1 MIGTA
6 ALIVGIIILVYALT
20 SILLYFIQ
28 EYFIFH
34 PEILPDNFVYEFNY
48 PFTEVNIEAGNGA
61 VLNGLHF
68 KLPNSKGVIYYFKG
82 NTRSVKGWSKFAKD
96 FISKGY
102 DFFVMD
108 YRGFGKS
115 KGQRNERL
123 MYKDSLL
130 GYRYLKNHYDEKDI
144 VIYGRSIGSG
154 FATYTA
160 SKTSPKLLILD
171 SPYLSF
177 KYIAR
182 RYAPIFPHSL
192 ILKYQIRTDHFI
204 KHVSVPIYIL
214 HGTKDLLIPLKH
226 AKKLQA
232 HNQKHANLIKIE
244 RGRHNNLNTFPQ
256 YHLVLHDI
264 LHGNYKRISLYE
276 EVY

>member
-1 MIGTA
+1 MK
-6 ALIVGIIILVYALT
+6 
-20 SILLYFIQ
+20 SILLIIACIVAIYILLCVILYLIQ

-34 PEILPDNFVYEFNY
+34 PEILPENFVYEFSY
-48 PFTEVNIEAGNGA
+48 PFDEINIDAGNGA
-61 VLNGLHF
+61 VLNGIHF
-68 KLPNSKGVIYYFKG
+68 KVPNSKGVIYYFKG

-115 KGQRNERL
+115 KGKRNERL
-123 MYKDSLL
+123 MYKDALL
-130 GYRYLKNHYDEKDI
+130 GYRYLKKHYNEKNI

-160 SKTSPKLLILD
+160 SKTNAKMLILD

-177 KYIAR
+177 RYIAY
-182 RYAPIFPHSL
+182 RYAPIFPHKW
-192 ILKYQIRTDHFI
+192 ILKYQIRTDKYI
-204 KHVSVPIYIL
+204 AQVQVPIYIL
-214 HGTKDLLIPLKH
+214 HGAKDRLIPFKH
-226 AKKLQA
+226 AKKLA
-232 HNQKHANLIKIE
+232 LINRKKTNLIKIE
-244 RGRHNNLNTFPQ
+244 KGRHNNLPSFPQ

>member
-1 MIGTA
+1 MYTFFIVLLIGIFVY
-6 ALIVGIIILVYALT
+6 LLLCIILYL
-20 SILLYFIQ
+20 IQ
-28 EYFIFH
+28 DSFIFH
-34 PEILPDNFVYEFNY
+34 PEILPDNFVYEFSY
-48 PFTEVNIEAGNGA
+48 PFEEVNIDAGNGA
-61 VLNGLHF
+61 ILNGLHF
-68 KLPNSKGVIYYFKG
+68 KLPKSKGVIYYFKG

-115 KGQRNERL
+115 KGKRNERL
-123 MYKDSLL
+123 LYKDSLL
-130 GYRYLKNHYDEKDI
+130 GYRYLKKHYDESDI
-144 VIYGRSIGSG
+144 IIYGRSIGSG

-160 SKTSPKLLILD
+160 SKTKPKLLILD

-192 ILKYQIRTDHFI
+192 LLKYQIRTDHFI
-204 KHVSVPIYIL
+204 KNVNVPIYII
-214 HGTKDLLIPLKH
+214 HGTRDLLIPMKH
-226 AKKLQA
+226 AKKLA
-232 HNQKHANLIKIE
+232 AKNRKRTNLIKIE
-244 RGRHNNLNTFPQ
+244 RGRHNNLPSFPQ

-264 LHGNYKRISLYE
+264 LHGNYKRISLFE

>member
-1 MIGTA
+1 M
-6 ALIVGIIILVYALT
+6 
-20 SILLYFIQ
+20 LLYLVQ

-34 PEILPDNFVYEFNY
+34 PEILPDHFVYEFSY
-48 PFTEVNIEAGNGA
+48 PFEEVNIDAGNGA

-68 KLPNSKGVIYYFKG
+68 KLPKSKGVIYYFKG

-115 KGQRNERL
+115 KGKRNERL
-123 MYKDSLL
+123 LYKDSLL
-130 GYRYLKNHYDEKDI
+130 GYRYLKKHYAESDI
-144 VIYGRSIGSG
+144 IIYGRSIGSG

-192 ILKYQIRTDHFI
+192 LLKYHIRTDHFI
-204 KHVSVPIYIL
+204 TKVNVPIYII
-214 HGTKDLLIPLKH
+214 HGTRDFLIPLKH
-226 AKKLQA
+226 AKKLA
-232 HNQKHANLIKIE
+232 ARNRSHTNLIKIE
-244 RGRHNNLNTFPQ
+244 RGRHNNLTTFPQ

-264 LHGNYKRISLYE
+264 LHGNYKRISLFE

>member
-1 MIGTA
+1 MNS
-6 ALIVGIIILVYALT
+6 ILFVIASILAVYLLLCV
-20 SILLYFIQ
+20 LLYFIQ

-34 PEILPDNFVYEFNY
+34 PEILPDNFVYEFSY
-48 PFTEVNIEAGNGA
+48 PFEEVNIQAGNGA
-61 VLNGLHF
+61 VLNGIHF
-68 KLPNSKGVIYYFKG
+68 KLPQSKGVVYYFKG

-115 KGQRNERL
+115 KGKRNERL
-123 MYKDSLL
+123 MYKDALL
-130 GYRYLKNHYDEKDI
+130 GYRYLKKQYPENQI

-160 SKTSPKLLILD
+160 SKTKPKMLILD

-177 KYIAR
+177 RYIAR

-192 ILKYQIRTDHFI
+192 ILKYHIRTDRYI
-204 KHVSVPIYIL
+204 RQVPCNVYIL
-214 HGTKDLLIPLKH
+214 HGTKDWLIPLKH
-226 AKKLQA
+226 ASLLA
-232 HNQKHANLIKIE
+232 SRNKHVNLIRIDKA
-244 RGRHNNLNTFPQ
+244 GHNNLPQYPQ
-256 YHLVLHDI
+256 YHLALYDI
-264 LHGNYKRISLYE
+264 LHENYKRVSLYE